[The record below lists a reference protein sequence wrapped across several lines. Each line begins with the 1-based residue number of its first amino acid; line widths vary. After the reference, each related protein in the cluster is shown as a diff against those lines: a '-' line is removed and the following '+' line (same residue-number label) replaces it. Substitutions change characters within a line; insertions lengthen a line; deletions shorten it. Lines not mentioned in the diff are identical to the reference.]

1 MPRITAS
8 PSEALRASIVLDGRP
23 VSLIARD
30 AGLPH
35 PVVTRFVR
43 GRRGLSVRSLDRLAA
58 ELGLELRPVSR
69 HRAA

>member
-1 MPRITAS
+1 MPRKPAS
-8 PSEALRASIVLDGRP
+8 PSDTLRASIVLDGRP
-23 VSLIARD
+23 VTRIAAD

-35 PVVTRFVR
+35 PCVTRFMA

>member
-1 MPRITAS
+1 MPRIAA
-8 PSEALRASIVLDGRP
+8 PSDTLRASIVLDGRP
-23 VSLIARD
+23 VTRIARD

-35 PVVTRFVR
+35 PCLSRFMA

-69 HRAA
+69 RAA